1 MTSLDQRLQ
10 DAIAKRD
17 QLASDAQRIAGKK
30 EAAEKSLK
38 DVRAEIQTK
47 NLDPDTLDDTIEQLE
62 ASFEEAVQKFEQDVN
77 SAEKALE
84 PYLEK

>member
-10 DAIAKRD
+10 DAIEKRD

-38 DVRAEIQTK
+38 DVEDEIRAK
-47 NLDPDTLDDTIEQLE
+47 NLDPDNLDDTIKQLDS
-62 ASFEEAVQKFEQDVN
+62 SFSEAVQKFETDVN
-77 SAEKALE
+77 SAEEALA
-84 PYLEK
+84 PYLEN